1 MWITAMWIW
10 LSFSIVWVDGTPV
23 VVRAVPTPPY
33 WIDVDALDP
42 TWDTVSG
49 NDGIEAQKS
58 CRQI

>member
-1 MWITAMWIW
+1 MWIW